1 MMSTLSFK
9 SKEVE
14 CHTSHFASVMTA
26 CLEQVEHK
34 CSTSCVTKSKVGDV
48 RVSDFP

>member
-14 CHTSHFASVMTA
+14 CHMSHFASVMMA

-34 CSTSCVTKSKVGDV
+34 CSMSA
-48 RVSDFP
+48 RRHVSRKAKLEM